1 MGILAKFENRLEQMV
16 SGVFAKAF
24 RSAVQPVEVAAALQ
38 REVDNSAQILSRNRR
53 LVPNQFHVELSVA
66 DYERLSPYSST
77 LAEELTEMLR
87 EHAHEQS
94 YVFTGPISIGFEER
108 DDLSTGRFR
117 VRSSA
122 LAKVTPVSDR
132 SVTDTAV
139 RRARVILEVNGMKH
153 PLDPPGIVI
162 GRGTE
167 ADLRINDPGV
177 SRRHAEIRVSAQ
189 GASSHGGTQVSV
201 VDLGSTNGMLVNGS
215 RVQQATLD
223 DGATVKIG
231 NTTMTVRFVP
241 DEGHR
246 PADRT
251 ADRPADPTSGRPADR
266 PDDQSDWGRPSAWD
280 RPDQGG
286 HGV

>member
-1 MGILAKFENRLEQMV
+1 MGMLQRFEDRLEQMV

-53 LVPNQFHVELSVA
+53 LVPNQFHVELSPQ
-66 DYERLSPYSST
+66 DHERLSPYSST
-77 LAEELTEMLR
+77 LAQELTEMLR

-94 YVFTGPISIGFEER
+94 YVFTGPVTIDFDER
-108 DDLSTGRFR
+108 EDLSTGRFR

-139 RRARVILEVNGMKH
+139 RRAHVILEVNGMKH

-177 SRRHAEIRVSAQ
+177 SRRHAEIRVSTNDT
-189 GASSHGGTQVSV
+189 SGTDVSV

-215 RVQQATLD
+215 RVQQATLE
-223 DGATVKIG
+223 DGGTIKIG
-231 NTTMTVRFVP
+231 NTTMTVRFLP
-241 DEGHR
+241 QDSGD
-246 PADRT
+246 A
-251 ADRPADPTSGRPADR
+251 GRPT
-266 PDDQSDWGRPSAWD
+266 DWSR
-280 RPDQGG
+280 
-286 HGV
+286 

>member
-1 MGILAKFENRLEQMV
+1 MGLLQRFEDRLEQMV

-53 LVPNQFHVELSVA
+53 LVPNQFHVELSPQ
-66 DYERLSPYSST
+66 DHERLSPYSST
-77 LAEELTEMLR
+77 LASELTEMLR

-94 YVFTGPISIGFEER
+94 YVFTGPVTIDFDER
-108 DDLSTGRFR
+108 EDLSTGRFR

-139 RRARVILEVNGMKH
+139 RRAHVILEVNGMKH

-162 GRGTE
+162 GRGTD

-177 SRRHAEIRVSAQ
+177 SRRHAEIRVSANDT
-189 GASSHGGTQVSV
+189 SGTDVSV

-215 RVQQATLD
+215 RVQQATLE
-223 DGATVKIG
+223 DGGTIKIG
-231 NTTMTVRFVP
+231 NTTMTVRFLP
-241 DEGHR
+241 HG
-246 PADRT
+246 
-251 ADRPADPTSGRPADR
+251 SGDAAGR
-266 PDDQSDWGRPSAWD
+266 STDWSR
-280 RPDQGG
+280 
-286 HGV
+286 